1 MFMCM
6 PIISMIS
13 IGVISISITITN
25 LCSVFIGVGI
35 MISTSST
42 YVRKYIH
49 TGHSF
54 VQRRWLTQRAGL
66 LIYLAWIC
74 AHNPAHNSYE
84 DLTITPPTII
94 SEQDNL
100 VKSRNVA
107 RGLKIKVRLKLK
119 CCLTK

>member
-42 YVRKYIH
+42 YVRKYIQGTH
-49 TGHSF
+49 LFSAADLLSVQVCSF
-54 VQRRWLTQRAGL
+54 T
-66 LIYLAWIC
+66 
-74 AHNPAHNSYE
+74 
-84 DLTITPPTII
+84 
-94 SEQDNL
+94 
-100 VKSRNVA
+100 
-107 RGLKIKVRLKLK
+107 
-119 CCLTK
+119 